1 MEKAQKQVN
10 DFMEAQGLSFSL
22 EARML
27 DLVSEVGELAK
38 EVLKGS
44 DYGTAPLLPGA
55 GLEEEM
61 GDCLFSPGPVQR
73 HRPGRGEGP
82 CRSAGEVCFPRR
94 PDGPGGQRAVKKR

>member
-55 GLEEEM
+55 GLE
-61 GDCLFSPGPVQR
+61 
-73 HRPGRGEGP
+73 
-82 CRSAGEVCFPRR
+82 
-94 PDGPGGQRAVKKR
+94 

>member
-1 MEKAQKQVN
+1 MEKAQKRVK
-10 DFMEAQGLSFSL
+10 DFMGEQGLSFSP

-55 GLEEEM
+55 
-61 GDCLFSPGPVQR
+61 
-73 HRPGRGEGP
+73 HRR
-82 CRSAGEVCFPRR
+82 
-94 PDGPGGQRAVKKR
+94 KRMV